1 LQDQLLNP
9 ANDKLNTSAESSI
22 NLDDKIA
29 KAIEQLSLMI
39 LSKVYFFFYEGGGG
53 EKFNNTFKS
62 LLKI

>member
-1 LQDQLLNP
+1 MHAQFLNL

-22 NLDDKIA
+22 DLDDKIA

-53 EKFNNTFKS
+53 KS
-62 LLKI
+62 SIILSKVY